1 MSGGVRCQVLC
12 WGLRTQDG
20 SQLLCYHRTR
30 SLDTIICMLL
40 NPIRHSYA
48 MQYVAWGSSGPCYY
62 PNVWPLP
69 HPQPVEP
76 MSSPPVNH
84 RSIGTMY
91 GTSPTLPEHNN
102 AALARHQNTPLRG
115 QAVAGENYL
124 NASQVGAKR
133 LRHLLT
139 LTSLRKMVSCSRGSS
154 YTRILENTFHRY
166 VPGTAIS
173 RFGLDPIDWMRGE
186 RSRILDPAAWR

>member
-1 MSGGVRCQVLC
+1 MPSLVFVTANTGWQSTPVL
-12 WGLRTQDG
+12 
-20 SQLLCYHRTR
+20 
-30 SLDTIICMLL
+30 
-40 NPIRHSYA
+40 PSYA
-48 MQYVAWGSSGPCYY
+48 VAGHNHLYASQPYAMPYVAWGRSGLCYY

-133 LRHLLT
+133 LRHL
-139 LTSLRKMVSCSRGSS
+139 SL
-154 YTRILENTFHRY
+154 IH
-166 VPGTAIS
+166 I
-173 RFGLDPIDWMRGE
+173 
-186 RSRILDPAAWR
+186 